1 MDWTDFDADSQVTI
15 MLALISDHGRSTP
28 LVWQT
33 VDKDT
38 LKDHRTLYEHRVL
51 VRLAELLPE
60 GIKVCIVG

>member
-1 MDWTDFDADSQVTI
+1 
-15 MLALISDHGRSTP
+15 MLALISDHGRSKP